1 MSDRLPNQ
9 TLRVLIAG
17 GGVAALEA
25 ALALQELAAGRVE
38 ITVLARAH
46 DYVMR
51 PMTVQE
57 PFSYA
62 LARRY
67 PINRIL
73 GDQIAHIDDDLDF
86 VDSAAKTVATRG
98 GKTLPYDALLLAC
111 GARPAVRYAHAITM
125 DDRKLDSLL
134 HGMVQDIEGDYIRR
148 VAFVAPERT
157 GWPLPLYELAL
168 LTARR
173 AWSLGIELQTIVITP
188 EDRPLELF
196 GAAASHGVLELLR
209 GADIDVYTSAHAE
222 VPQRREIVINP
233 GERRLQVDRVIALPE
248 LFGPAIVGL
257 PQDSLGFVPI
267 DEYGQVRDSGP
278 VFAAGDV
285 SDFPIKHGGVAAQ
298 MAVTAAR
305 SIAALA
311 GAPVERAPLDP
322 VLRGILLTGGA
333 PRYLSAHR
341 VGGHSF
347 DSTFTEEPTWD
358 SPSKIST
365 EYLSQ
370 RLAQFDGVPV
380 SVR

>member
-1 MSDRLPNQ
+1 MRTQ

-25 ALALQELAAGRVE
+25 ALALQELAPGRVD
-38 ITVLARAH
+38 ITLLSRSA
-46 DYVMR
+46 DYVVR

-67 PINRIL
+67 PIDRLL
-73 GDQIAHIDDDLDF
+73 GDGVTHIADDLDF
-86 VDSAAKTVATRG
+86 VDTAARTVATRG
-98 GKTLPYDALLLAC
+98 GKTLPYDALLVAT

-125 DDRKLDSLL
+125 DDRKLDQLL
-134 HGMVQDIEGDYIRR
+134 HGMIQDIEGDYIRR
-148 VAFVAPERT
+148 VAFIAPERT

-173 AWSLGIELQTIVITP
+173 AWSMGIDLQTIVVTP

-196 GAAASHGVLELLR
+196 GPAASQGVLNLLR

-233 GERRLQVDRVIALPE
+233 GERHLQVDRVIALPE

-257 PQDSLGFVPI
+257 PQDSLGFIPV
-267 DEYGQVRDSGP
+267 DECGKVDAGP
-278 VFAAGDV
+278 VFAAGDATN
-285 SDFPIKHGGVAAQ
+285 FPIKHGGIAAQ
-298 MAVTAAR
+298 MALCSAR

-311 GAPVERAPLDP
+311 GEPIVHEPLDP
-322 VLRGILLTGGA
+322 ILRGILLTGEA
-333 PRYLSAHR
+333 PRYLSARRH
-341 VGGHSF
+341 GGHSF

-358 SPSKIST
+358 SPTKISSH
-365 EYLSQ
+365 YLSQ
-370 RLAQFDGVPV
+370 RMAQLEGVPV
-380 SVR
+380 TAR